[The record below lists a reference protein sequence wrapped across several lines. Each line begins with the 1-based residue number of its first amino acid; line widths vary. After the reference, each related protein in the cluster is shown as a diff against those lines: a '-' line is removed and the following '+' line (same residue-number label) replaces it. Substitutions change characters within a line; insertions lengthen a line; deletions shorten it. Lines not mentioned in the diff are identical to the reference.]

1 MSISF
6 RKIKTK
12 WTSTETMRKQKVA
25 VSCNKLS
32 KAHAVVLLTLALFSV
47 VYLISVNALATKGY
61 EIKELERGITAQ
73 KKENERL
80 QLQIIE
86 KQSMSSLQKKIAE
99 LGFVSSDSVQYIT
112 PSAAVAAAKPTA
124 TAQ

>member
-25 VSCNKLS
+25 VSSNKIS
-32 KAHAVVLLTLALFSV
+32 KAHAGALLTLALFSV

-61 EIKELERGITAQ
+61 EIKELERGIAAQ

-80 QLQIIE
+80 QLEIIE
-86 KQSMSSLQKKIAE
+86 KQSMASLQKNIAE
-99 LGFVSSDSVQYIT
+99 LGLVSSDKVQYIA
-112 PSAAVAAAKPTA
+112 PSASVAAAEQVST
-124 TAQ
+124 TQ

>member
-1 MSISF
+1 
-6 RKIKTK
+6 
-12 WTSTETMRKQKVA
+12 MRKQKVA

-32 KAHAVVLLTLALFSV
+32 KAHAGVLLTLALFSV

-61 EIKELERGITAQ
+61 EIKELEWDIVAQ

-80 QLQIIE
+80 QLEIIE
-86 KQSMSSLQKKIAE
+86 KQSMASLQKKIVE
-99 LGFVSSDSVQYIT
+99 LGLVSSDKVQYIAS
-112 PSAAVAAAKPTA
+112 SAAVAVVEPTA